1 MIGNSLNIAIMR
13 SEWASKSDARH
24 ARRTLGI
31 CGGAHCLH
39 DGFTDAI
46 YVLLPIWYEAL
57 GLSLVQVGLLKSITS
72 AALAGLQMPAGFL
85 AERFGAKSILTAG
98 TIVAGLGYILAG
110 FAGGFIGLA
119 LALAV
124 VGSGAAVQHPLSSAL
139 VADAYHGGGRRAA
152 LGIYNFTGD
161 LGKMILPTSVAL
173 GIGFVGWRMSS
184 FVVGLLGVAGGLV
197 IWMALRRMEAVA
209 IEAGKAAGPSGPV
222 KGWGIRD
229 PLGFSYLSTVG
240 LLDTA
245 TRYAFLSFL
254 PFLLMEKGAEI
265 ESVGFA
271 MTLVFAGGA
280 VGKFACGLL
289 AERFGIIRTVVLTEI
304 CTALGIVVLLFAPLL
319 LSLLILPLI
328 GVALNGTSSVLYG
341 TVSEFV
347 EENRQARAFSL
358 FYTIGLGSGAVA
370 PIIFGAIGDAVSVT
384 FSLGLV
390 AAMALLIIAI
400 CPILAPKI
408 TENAA

>member
-1 MIGNSLNIAIMR
+1 MGSQIT
-13 SEWASKSDARH
+13 SEPDARH
-24 ARRTLGI
+24 ARRTLGV

-46 YVLLPIWYEAL
+46 YVLLPIWHEAL

-72 AALAGLQMPAGFL
+72 AALAGFQMPAGFL
-85 AERFGAKSILTAG
+85 AERFGAKFILAAG

-110 FAGGFIGLA
+110 LAGGFIVLA

-124 VGSGAAVQHPLSSAL
+124 VGVGAAVQHPLSSAL
-139 VADAYHGGGRRAA
+139 VADAYRGGGRRAA

-184 FVVGLLGVAGGLV
+184 LGVGALGVAGGFV
-197 IWMALRRMEAVA
+197 VWIALRRIEAVA
-209 IEAGKAAGPSGPV
+209 IEAGKASGQSGPV
-222 KGWGIRD
+222 TGWGIRD
-229 PLGFSYLSTVG
+229 PLGFFLLSAVG

-245 TRYAFLSFL
+245 TRYAFLPFL

-304 CTALGIVVLLFAPLL
+304 CTALGIIALIFAPLL
-319 LSLLILPLI
+319 VALLILPLI
-328 GVALNGTSSVLYG
+328 GVALNGTSSILYG

-347 EENRQARAFSL
+347 DENRQARAFSL

-390 AAMALLIIAI
+390 AAMAILIIAL
-400 CPILAPKI
+400 CPFLAPKI
-408 TENAA
+408 AKNAA